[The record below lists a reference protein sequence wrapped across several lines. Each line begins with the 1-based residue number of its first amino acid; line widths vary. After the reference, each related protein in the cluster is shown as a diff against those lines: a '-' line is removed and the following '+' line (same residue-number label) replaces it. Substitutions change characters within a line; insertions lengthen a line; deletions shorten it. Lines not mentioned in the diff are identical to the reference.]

1 MNRSMS
7 RSISRSVTELL
18 RPEILALKAYQPAD
32 YVGGYVRLNANESP
46 WRPPGDDSRDGLNR
60 YPDPR
65 PAELTGRMAG
75 HYGVQEPELLVTRGS
90 SEAID
95 VLIRGFCQAGRD
107 RIVICPPTFGMY
119 EVYARIQ
126 GAGILRVPLD
136 RDAGFGV
143 PVDRILAEW
152 TAADRLVFV
161 CSPNNPTGNL
171 VPDAEVE
178 RLARGLAG
186 RGVVVLDGAYLEF
199 AGADP
204 TRALL
209 DEFENVVVLR
219 TLSKALALAGV
230 RCGALIAR
238 PALVELLGRLLPPY
252 CFPTTSQEAVLR
264 CLEPG
269 AEEEMANRRALLIR
283 ERARLGTAL
292 AQLPLVA
299 RVWPSD
305 ANFLLVE
312 ARDASALVAAARD
325 GGILVRDFSRDPLL
339 PGCIRITVGS
349 PADNDRL
356 LAALAAGST
365 ATAGA
370 GS

>member
-1 MNRSMS
+1 LS
-7 RSISRSVTELL
+7 RSVSRSVTELL
-18 RPEILALKAYQPAD
+18 RPEILALQGYQPAD

-65 PAELTGRMAG
+65 PAELARRMAAY
-75 HYGVQEPELLVTRGS
+75 YGVKEAELLVTRGS

-95 VLIRGFCQAGRD
+95 VLIRGFCRAGRD

-126 GAGILRVPLD
+126 GAGILRIPLD
-136 RDAGFGV
+136 RETGYGL

-152 TAADRLVFV
+152 TEADRLVFV

-171 VPDAEVE
+171 VPDAEVK
-178 RLARGLAG
+178 RLARGLEG

-199 AGADP
+199 AEGTDP
-204 TRALL
+204 TREFL
-209 DEFENVVVLR
+209 DGFENVVVLR

-238 PALVELLGRLLPPY
+238 PVLVELLSRLLPPY

-264 CLEPG
+264 CLEPEAG
-269 AEEEMANRRALLIR
+269 TEMAERRALIIR
-283 ERARLGTAL
+283 ERARLAAAL
-292 AQLPLVA
+292 ARLPLVA
-299 RVWPSD
+299 RVLPSD

-312 ARDASALVAAARD
+312 ARDAAALVAAAKA

-339 PGCIRITVGS
+339 PGGIRITVGS
-349 PADNDRL
+349 PEENDRL
-356 LAALAAGST
+356 LAALAAGPTT
-365 ATAGA
+365 ATAGTR
-370 GS
+370 S